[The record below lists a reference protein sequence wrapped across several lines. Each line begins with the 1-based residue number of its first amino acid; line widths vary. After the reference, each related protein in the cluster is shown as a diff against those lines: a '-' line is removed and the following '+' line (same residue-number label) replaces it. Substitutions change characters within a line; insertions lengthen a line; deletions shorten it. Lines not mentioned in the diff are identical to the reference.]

1 MPNRHPRQGQGSSS
15 SSSNSSSSAT
25 PSILQDGLPLPKLM
39 VFDLDYTLWP
49 FWIDTHVSPPLKP
62 HASHTYATDRHG
74 ESYTFYPDVPSILA
88 TLPRAA
94 GIKLA
99 VASRTHTP
107 DLARD
112 LLKMLHISP
121 AAALPSASEEQ
132 ANTTSSSAR
141 SKKEK
146 PRKAVELFD
155 AGLEIYPSSKI
166 RHFEAIHRRTGIAY
180 EDMLFFDDESRN
192 RDTEGLGVTMYLIRD
207 GTSWVEIGKGVA
219 EWRRRRGHA

>member
-1 MPNRHPRQGQGSSS
+1 MSDQG
-15 SSSNSSSSAT
+15 NSTA
-25 PSILQDGLPLPKLM
+25 PSILHDGLPLPKLI

-62 HASHTYATDRHG
+62 HASHTRATDRHG
-74 ESYTFYPDVPSILA
+74 ESYAFYPDVPSILA

-112 LLKMLHISP
+112 LLKMLHVSP
-121 AAALPSASEEQ
+121 AAALPSSTGGEQ
-132 ANTTSSSAR
+132 AESTSGR
-141 SKKEK
+141 GKKEK
-146 PRKAVELFD
+146 PRKAVEFFD

-166 RHFEAIHRRTGIAY
+166 RHFESIRRRTGIAY

-192 RDTEGLGVTMYLIRD
+192 RDTESLGVTMFLIRD
-207 GTSWVEIGKGVA
+207 GTSWVEIEKGIK

>member
-1 MPNRHPRQGQGSSS
+1 RSPLPPRPSTLDTMSKHPAQDSS
-15 SSSNSSSSAT
+15 T
-25 PSILQDGLPLPKLM
+25 SILHDGLALPKLI

-62 HASHTYATDRHG
+62 HASHTRATDRHG
-74 ESYTFYPDVPSILA
+74 ESYAFYPDVPSILA

-121 AAALPSASEEQ
+121 AAALP
-132 ANTTSSSAR
+132 
-141 SKKEK
+141 KKEK
-146 PRKAVELFD
+146 PRKAIDFFD

-166 RHFEAIHRRTGIAY
+166 RHFESIQRRTGIAY

-207 GTSWVEIGKGVA
+207 GTSWVEIEEGIA